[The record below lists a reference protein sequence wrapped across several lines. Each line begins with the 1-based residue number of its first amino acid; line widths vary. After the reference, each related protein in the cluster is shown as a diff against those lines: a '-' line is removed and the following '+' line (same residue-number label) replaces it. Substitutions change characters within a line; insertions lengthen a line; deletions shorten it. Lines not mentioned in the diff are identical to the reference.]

1 MKSLYIV
8 NTCIV
13 IILISIAMII
23 TGSFLLVTNL
33 GWISVIGIGVILL
46 VMSIV
51 FIADQ
56 IDYVNTDEF
65 IESWKKLFRRKKK
78 EVTE

>member
-1 MKSLYIV
+1 
-8 NTCIV
+8 
-13 IILISIAMII
+13 MII